1 MVTNEDIIKDV
12 FGMEFDDF
20 ENMFAD
26 DIKKAMDKA
35 RQAGKEEQ
43 LAKDFIV
50 DELPKPKDCCVV
62 CGKKP
67 DIIIHA
73 DCAFEKG
80 VISKRMGEKNDEI
93 ARLREALEIIY
104 TPNSI
109 PDIYDCDSWADE
121 VTKIAEKALEVK
133 K

>member
-1 MVTNEDIIKDV
+1 MTTNKEI
-12 FGMEFDDF
+12 
-20 ENMFAD
+20 A
-26 DIKKAMDKA
+26 IKKQILEELELNAFNDGYKKGFQIG
-35 RQAGKEEQ
+35 RTEQ

-50 DELPKPKDCCVV
+50 DKHETNEKDCCVI

-93 ARLREALEIIY
+93 ARLRKALQRISRCPGNCSACY
-104 TPNSI
+104 
-109 PDIYDCDSWADE
+109 
-121 VTKIAEKALEVK
+121 KIADKALASAGEKEGVK
-133 K
+133 